1 MPISKPSLYIIA
13 GPNGAGKT
21 TFAQTFLPLFANC
34 PHFVNADLIAA
45 GLSPFAPERV
55 ALRAGRLMLEEIHR
69 LGAEKHSFSF
79 ETTLSGRGYFPMLRE
94 LRQTGYSIHLFF
106 LWVEDVRL
114 ALARIAGR
122 VEKGGHNVPEPV
134 VRRRF
139 DRGLINLVQ
148 LYRPMLDSWA
158 VFDNSTEMP
167 RLIVSEEGGVLCIH
181 NSGLLARLLK
191 VVSIE

>member
-21 TFAQTFLPLFANC
+21 TFAQNSSRFSNC

-69 LGAEKHSFSF
+69 LGQRRNTVLNHAVRQ
-79 ETTLSGRGYFPMLRE
+79 GIFPMLRDTADG
-94 LRQTGYSIHLFF
+94 LFDTSFFPLGGRCQTCFGAYC
-106 LWVEDVRL
+106 
-114 ALARIAGR
+114 GR

-148 LYRPMLDSWA
+148 LYRPCL
-158 VFDNSTEMP
+158 THGRYLTT
-167 RLIVSEEGGVLCIH
+167 RLRCPAIVRKKWRFVHPQFRIVG
-181 NSGLLARLLK
+181 
-191 VVSIE
+191 

>member
-55 ALRAGRLMLEEIHR
+55 ALREAVLCWRKSTGWARRNTVFLLKPRCQAGDIFPCCVNYGRRAIR
-69 LGAEKHSFSF
+69 YIFFSF
-79 ETTLSGRGYFPMLRE
+79 GWKMSDL
-94 LRQTGYSIHLFF
+94 
-106 LWVEDVRL
+106 LW
-114 ALARIAGR
+114 R
-122 VEKGGHNVPEPV
+122 VLPAESEKGGHNVPEPV

-139 DRGLINLVQ
+139 DRGMINLVQ

-158 VFDNSTEMP
+158 EFDNSTEMP
-167 RLIVSEEGGVLCIH
+167 R
-181 NSGLLARLLK
+181 
-191 VVSIE
+191 